1 MANFAAAFVGTL
13 AGCRAFHCNFAAAFV
28 GTSLRRFHGK
38 FRGGVR
44 WHVSGMLSVS
54 LQFRGSVRWNV
65 TSAVSWQIL
74 RRCSLVR

>member
-38 FRGGVR
+38 FRGGVH
-44 WHVSGMLSVS
+44 WYVSGVSSV
-54 LQFRGSVRWNV
+54 LGQFRGGVR
-65 TSAVSWQIL
+65 
-74 RRCSLVR
+74 